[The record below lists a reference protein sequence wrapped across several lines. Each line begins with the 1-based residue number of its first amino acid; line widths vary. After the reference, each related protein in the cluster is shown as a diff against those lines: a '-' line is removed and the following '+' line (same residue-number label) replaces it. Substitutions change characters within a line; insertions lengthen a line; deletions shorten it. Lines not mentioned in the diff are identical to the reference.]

1 MIVSPS
7 IASSNLLYLKDEID
21 YVNEH
26 FKEMHIDIEDGNAV
40 NSISFGFKLAKK
52 IIAESKVDITMHLEV
67 IDPLKFVNDIKE
79 CDAKV
84 VFIQIDC
91 LSDPIPILEKLKSEG
106 IPIGINVSN
115 LDMER
120 PDLEEIL
127 GWSDYILVNT
137 THHDDR
143 DQICDMEMVDYA
155 IKLSEYKNVWVDGG
169 INEDI
174 YSQIS
179 NTKIYAAVM
188 GRAIFNSKETAM
200 TKYE

>member
-79 CDAKV
+79 CDVKV

-127 GWSDYILVNT
+127 GWSDHILVNT
-137 THHDDR
+137 THHDDKA
-143 DQICDMEMVDYA
+143 QICDMEMVDYA
-155 IKLSEYKNVWVDGG
+155 IRLSEYKNVWVDGG

-188 GRAIFNSKETAM
+188 GRAIFNSKETAK